1 MSNYTRELIYLS
13 ETDVNGL
20 STGSTLLTTTRPSVD
35 PVNFYTFDVR
45 VLVNQLNNVTGAPVI
60 SIGTNS
66 PNFNNIVNQK
76 SIGGSRGAAPVATV
90 PVVTPI
96 PPNTDIFVVVNTAT
110 TPSGANPQLTFKV
123 TVIGLEI
130 V

>member
-1 MSNYTRELIYLS
+1 MSNYTRELVYLS

-20 STGSTLLTTTRPSVD
+20 STGSVLLTTTRPSVD

-45 VLVNQLNNVTGAPVI
+45 VLINQLNNVTGAPVI

-76 SIGGSRGAAPVATV
+76 SIGGGRGAAVLATV

-96 PPNTDIFVVVNTAT
+96 PPSTDIFVVVNTAT

>member
-1 MSNYTRELIYLS
+1 MSNYTRELVYLS

-20 STGSTLLTTTRPSVD
+20 STGSVLLTTTRPSVD

-45 VLVNQLNNVTGAPVI
+45 VLINQLNNVTGAPVI

-76 SIGGSRGAAPVATV
+76 SIGGGRGAAVLATV

-96 PPNTDIFVVVNTAT
+96 PPGTDIFVVVNTAT